1 MKNKYH
7 IENHGCDDGVT
18 FDIEL
23 TDEEVKIL
31 IKVFEENNKKANYTC
46 KPDIYIYKYS
56 ENIDSVFGYGS
67 EKALNKSYNELKE
80 SEEK

>member
-7 IENHGCDDGVT
+7 IENNGCDDSVA

-23 TDEEVKIL
+23 TDEEVKTL
-31 IKVFEENNKKANYTC
+31 IKVFEENNKLANYCCT
-46 KPDIYIYKYS
+46 PDIYIYEYNENYS
-56 ENIDSVFGYGS
+56 YFDY
-67 EKALNKSYNELKE
+67 EKALNKSYYELKE